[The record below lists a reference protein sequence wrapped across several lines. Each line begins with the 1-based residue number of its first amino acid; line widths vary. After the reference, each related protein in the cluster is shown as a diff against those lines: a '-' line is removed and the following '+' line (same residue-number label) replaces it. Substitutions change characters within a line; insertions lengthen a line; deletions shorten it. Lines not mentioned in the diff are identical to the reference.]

1 MKISEILQSCKNF
14 VWLQKKLQNPE
25 KIIQNGEK
33 MKIENLF
40 IGVIAALVFYLFM
53 QNFLGVAATK
63 FIMQGLIIIA
73 ILCGVSWAGFQ
84 GYAIFQEKRLSIE
97 SMKIQIARNRY
108 ITHDTSDCL
117 AIDTNMGD
125 MQFFTNK
132 RQPKPEKTIIEV
144 PDESQVLIE
153 DNTPMTALDYALDI
167 DRAIVVGGTRSGKT
181 YFCKQ
186 AAYRRIK
193 ERGDIIFAIDVK
205 DYDPDDAWCED
216 VRTVGTGDDYYQ
228 IEQFWKWIID
238 EKKRRGQDMRR
249 TKQEPNILILFDEIN
264 VTLYERPDFIAPYL
278 AVLQK
283 FAQYKIGI
291 WAIGQADHKDGLGLP
306 SVALKSNF
314 GATFLFEG
322 ENGKHLKNYYRKNPD
337 SCLTT
342 PANSLLLPLY
352 QPVRFEGII
361 NHTTPRYTG
370 FSECHR
376 STASHDFSSDA
387 GGVSGVSGAGC
398 MSIGMQDF
406 SDLTDE
412 ESKVIRNY
420 RKTGTLNKTIQSVW
434 KSKNPT
440 TLSKCKAILN
450 KFGLL

>member
-1 MKISEILQSCKNF
+1 
-14 VWLQKKLQNPE
+14 
-25 KIIQNGEK
+25 

-40 IGVIAALVFYLFM
+40 ICVIAALVFYLFM
-53 QNFLGVAATK
+53 QNFLGVVATK

-73 ILCGVSWAGFQ
+73 ICCGFGWLGFQ
-84 GYAIFQEKRLSIE
+84 GYAIIQEKMLNIANL
-97 SMKIQIARNRY
+97 KIQIARNRY

-144 PDESQVLIE
+144 PDESQVFIE

-186 AAYRRIK
+186 VAYRRIK

-205 DYDPDDAWCED
+205 DYDPDDAWCD
-216 VRTVGTGDDYYQ
+216 GVRTVGTGDNYHQ
-228 IEQFWKWIID
+228 IEQFWKWLIS
-238 EKKRRGQDMRR
+238 EKQRRGQDMRR

-342 PANSLLLPLY
+342 PANSLLLEPY
-352 QPVRFEGII
+352 QPVRFDGVMSGNQAKRQPQET
-361 NHTTPRYTG
+361 HRAYPDRYD
-370 FSECHR
+370 SP
-376 STASHDFSSDA
+376 DKSDYPDYRKIGYDTEM
-387 GGVSGVSGAGC
+387 GGEAVY
-398 MSIGMQDF
+398 
-406 SDLTDE
+406 DE
-412 ESKVIRNY
+412 PIRFFESKAQ
-420 RKTGTLNKTIQSVW
+420 KTAYE
-434 KSKNPT
+434 
-440 TLSKCKAILN
+440 LSKR
-450 KFGLL
+450 GLTPYQIAKKIFPFVNGQKTAKIKQWLSEM